1 MKLALPVKLNNH
13 VGKRRSK
20 FGAVP
25 TIVNNIRFASKLEA
39 KRYTELRALEATGE
53 IHNLE
58 LQPVYKLTICGVD
71 CGKLIFDFQYFTR
84 ATNAKRGES
93 IIEETKGFRTPLYRF
108 KLKVFHALYPGRNV
122 IEVRK

>member
-1 MKLALPVKLNNH
+1 MALPVRVDST

-20 FGAVP
+20 YGAIPVV
-25 TIVNNIRFASKLEA
+25 VNNIRFASKLEA

-53 IHNLE
+53 IFNLE

-93 IIEETKGFRTPLYRF
+93 IIEETKGFRTPLYKF
-108 KLKVFHALYPGRNV
+108 KLKIFHAIYPGRNV